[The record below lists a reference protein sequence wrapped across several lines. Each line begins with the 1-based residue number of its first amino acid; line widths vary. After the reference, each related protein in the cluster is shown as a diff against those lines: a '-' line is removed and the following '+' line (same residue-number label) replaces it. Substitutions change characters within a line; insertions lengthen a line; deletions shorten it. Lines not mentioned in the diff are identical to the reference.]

1 VVQSCINK
9 CDCVTKTKVYLY
21 PQALCRDMLS
31 SGGEDTSKA
40 SGKGGKAEKGV
51 QDNEVYLTACC

>member
-40 SGKGGKAEKGV
+40 SGREERQRKE
-51 QDNEVYLTACC
+51 YRIMRCI